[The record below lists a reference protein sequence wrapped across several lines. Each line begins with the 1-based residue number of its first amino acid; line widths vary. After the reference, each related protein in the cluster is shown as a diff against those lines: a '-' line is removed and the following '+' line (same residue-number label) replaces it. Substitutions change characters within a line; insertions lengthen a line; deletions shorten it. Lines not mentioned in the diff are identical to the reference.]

1 MGKITLFKMIGS
13 NLAQREISGSTDK
26 QLNRKIEIW
35 GKNGWVTES
44 KHQKN
49 QALESKLSLTEA
61 ILENKDLELQ
71 RAEAKAQELQALLD
85 KLQGEAGKAKESAKK
100 AKDITPTE
108 TE

>member
-1 MGKITLFKMIGS
+1 MIGS

-85 KLQGEAGKAKESAKK
+85 KLQGEATKAKESGKK
-100 AKDITPTE
+100 GKDITPTE